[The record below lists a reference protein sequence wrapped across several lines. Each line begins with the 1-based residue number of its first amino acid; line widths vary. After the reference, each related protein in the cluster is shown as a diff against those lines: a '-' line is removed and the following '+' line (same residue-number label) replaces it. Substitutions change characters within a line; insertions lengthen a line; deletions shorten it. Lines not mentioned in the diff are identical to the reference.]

1 LDLLAKLTTGSVREA
16 VASPEAFAVFK
27 RDPRYTVC
35 IYTYASKY
43 LCMYEQRARG
53 RVART

>member
-1 LDLLAKLTTGSVREA
+1 MLHSTLYWREFGTVREA

-35 IYTYASKY
+35 IYTYARKY
-43 LCMYEQRARG
+43 MCMNE
-53 RVART
+53 